1 MRPMPWRAIATM
13 LVIWFFLIGGS
24 CKGPSREQSVSSA
37 SGFRIFVT
45 ADPNTIRIA
54 VAPATIGGCSV
65 ITAKVFNTNGQLVDG
80 VTVIFTAALGVFVVP
95 GSTTELL
102 GADTKT
108 TINGTA
114 TTALCAKTQAGT
126 SVVTATAQDASDTAI
141 VTFF

>member
-54 VAPATIGGCSV
+54 VGTATIGGCSV

-80 VTVIFTAALGVFVVP
+80 ALVTFTKTLGVFTPP
-95 GSTTELL
+95 GTT
-102 GADTKT
+102 DTFDAV
-108 TINGTA
+108 TA
-114 TTALCAKTQAGT
+114 TTVNGIANAVLCAQTQAGT
-126 SVVTATAQDASDTAI
+126 SVVTGRVEDASGTAI